1 MKRNDTSK
9 WLEKV
14 KSNSWESEILI
25 VGFVLI
31 ILLQTKDFFPF
42 LIENMTT
49 YNSLNSGVYSLANK
63 LIIPFLLEI
72 IYIANLILVVNLSFY
87 LLIRG
92 LWVGIIGLS
101 SVFPDGVDINRL
113 NYNQL
118 FTNQLFKY
126 DLDSYSHRVDY
137 ICSSIFSIS
146 FLLIMVLLSVG
157 FFIIETI
164 VLIFIVVYITEP
176 LLYSD
181 LYFLQLLPDFIR
193 KVISY
198 AMGIILGLFFVLGF
212 IYIMDFILLSPLKL
226 IKNRYF
232 GIIYNLL
239 NRLFRFTFIIFI
251 YEMLYLTFVS
261 NLKKRYI
268 YLFMFLVIT
277 ITSFITTW
285 DFIDNNLYIK
295 HSSPNFSKLNF
306 NYENLLENSI
316 TFNENRNMKN
326 KGPIIQSDI
335 INESFIRLFIP
346 YDPRYDAYFK
356 NCIDDPLTVNE
367 MDQDKFLV
375 CVDKFFMVSIDDDAV
390 LDLDYTY
397 FTHYIE
403 DRMGFNTIFSTDE
416 LNEGN
421 HILKIKSPIFN
432 EEFKTEGVISL
443 TFSNMGDYLNYS
455 IPFYYSVKD

>member
-63 LIIPFLLEI
+63 LIIPFLLNI
-72 IYIANLILVVNLSFY
+72 LYICNLILVVNLSFY

-101 SVFPDGVDINRL
+101 SVFPEGVNINKL

-118 FTNQLFKY
+118 FANRLFKH

-146 FLLIMVLLSVG
+146 FLLIMVLLSIG

-164 VLIFIVVYITEP
+164 FLILFIDYLTEP
-176 LLYSD
+176 LLYSEQYFFQLIPD
-181 LYFLQLLPDFIR
+181 LIR
-193 KVISY
+193 RIISY

-212 IYIMDFILLSPLKL
+212 IYIMDFILLSPLKV

-232 GIIYNLL
+232 GYVYNLL
-239 NRLFRFTFIIFI
+239 DRLFRFVFIIFI
-251 YEMLYLTFVS
+251 YEMLYLTFIS

-268 YLFMFLVIT
+268 YLFMVLVVT
-277 ITSFITTW
+277 LTSFMTSW
-285 DFIDNNLYIK
+285 EFIDNNFYETQ
-295 HSSPNFSKLNF
+295 SSRKFSKYNY

-316 TFNENRNMKN
+316 TFNGNHAMKN
-326 KGPIIQSDI
+326 KGAIIQSDI
-335 INESFIRLFIP
+335 INVPFIRLFIP
-346 YDPRYDAYFK
+346 YDSKYDNFFE
-356 NCIDDPLTVNE
+356 NCINDSLIVKKIKKDAFLQCAE
-367 MDQDKFLV
+367 MFFLV
-375 CVDKFFMVSIDDDAV
+375 FIDDEAV

-403 DRMGFNTIFSTDE
+403 DRMGFNTIFAIEGLSK
-416 LNEGN
+416 GN
-421 HILKIKSPIFN
+421 HILEIKTPIYK
-432 EEFKTEGVISL
+432 EEFKAKGIVNL
-443 TFSNMGDYLNYS
+443 TFSNEGDNLN
-455 IPFYYSVKD
+455 